1 MADEALKINYKTPKL
16 KLVKSNNVELILLPP
31 KEKKAV
37 SKEDIANAYAKLIDL
52 LVTED

>member
-1 MADEALKINYKTPKL
+1 MQVVAVNESKKI
-16 KLVKSNNVELILLPP
+16 ELILLPP